1 VDIIALLGAI
11 MGLGF
16 ISGINLYATILAL
29 GLALQFEFFTPPP
42 YLQELEVLG
51 HPYVLIPAG
60 IAFVAEFFA
69 DKIPWV
75 DSVWDSFHTFIR
87 PAGAIVIV
95 AASATDLPPAVE
107 VGLIILCGGVAL
119 LSHSTKAGT
128 RLVANHSPEPFS
140 NTILSLAEDAI
151 AIIGAWLLF
160 SHPIL
165 LFCIVLVFVLFALW
179 LLPKVFRLAA
189 RQIARV
195 RQFFRNG
202 FRRVRGEGEPVMGDQ
217 P

>member
-1 VDIIALLGAI
+1 MDIVALLGAV

-16 ISGINLYATILAL
+16 ISGINLYATILAIGL
-29 GLALQFEFFTPPP
+29 GLQFNLFTPPA

-60 IAFVAEFFA
+60 IAFIAEFFA

-87 PAGAIVIV
+87 PIGAIVIV

-128 RLVANHSPEPFS
+128 RLAANHSPEPFS

-151 AIIGAWLLF
+151 TLIGAWLLF
-160 SHPIL
+160 SHPII
-165 LFCIVLVFVLFALW
+165 LFCIVLVFVLLALW
-179 LLPKVFRLAA
+179 LLPKVFRLVAG
-189 RQIARV
+189 QIARV
-195 RQFFRNG
+195 RQFYRNG
-202 FRRVRGEGEPVMGDQ
+202 FRRLRGEPVIGNQ

>member
-1 VDIIALLGAI
+1 MDIVALLGAV

-16 ISGINLYATILAL
+16 ISGINLYATILAI
-29 GLALQFEFFTPPP
+29 GLALQFNLFTPPA
-42 YLQELEVLG
+42 YLQELEVLS

-60 IAFVAEFFA
+60 LAFIVEFFA

-87 PAGAIVIV
+87 PVGAVVIM
-95 AASATDLPPAVE
+95 AASVTDLPPAVE
-107 VGLIILCGGVAL
+107 VGLVILCGSVAL
-119 LSHSTKAGT
+119 LSHSTKSGT
-128 RLVANHSPEPFS
+128 RVVANHSPEPFS

-151 AIIGAWLLF
+151 ALIGAWLLF

-165 LFCIVLVFVLFALW
+165 LFCIVLVFVLAALW
-179 LLPKVFRLAA
+179 ILPKLYRLVRRQVSRVRDVFRNAS
-189 RQIARV
+189 
-195 RQFFRNG
+195 
-202 FRRVRGEGEPVMGDQ
+202 RRIRGESPLSEQ

>member
-1 VDIIALLGAI
+1 MDIVALLGAV

-16 ISGINLYATILAL
+16 ISGINLYATILAIGL
-29 GLALQFEFFTPPP
+29 GLQFNLFTPPA

-87 PAGAIVIV
+87 PIGAIVIV

-107 VGLIILCGGVAL
+107 VGLIILCGGVAF

-151 AIIGAWLLF
+151 ALIGAWLLF

-165 LFCIVLVFVLFALW
+165 LFCIVLVFVLLALW
-179 LLPKVFRLAA
+179 LLPKVFRLVAG
-189 RQIARV
+189 QIARV
-195 RQFFRNG
+195 RQFYRNG
-202 FRRVRGEGEPVMGDQ
+202 FRRLRGGPVMGDQ